1 MNIFKRIALVIRST
15 INSLIG
21 STENPAKIMDTVIA
35 DLSDNLNKVKIQV
48 ATAMKDEK
56 ALERKVA
63 ENKKL
68 VADYEGKAM
77 AALQSGEEKLAIE
90 ALKRKQSSA
99 SLAFSLENELIEQR
113 KVTTVLKDGVKNLEE
128 RIAETKTKRNT
139 LVAQQNRAETRN
151 ELTASV
157 GTISKQAELFE
168 TFDRM
173 ADKIAA
179 IEDMSVAVE
188 ELDTFTNERR
198 LNDAKLRAIE
208 YDSVIADDLARLKKR
223 VNISKLPPEDA
234 QIVDISPE
242 NAQTE
247 IANR

>member
-15 INSLIG
+15 INALIG
-21 STENPAKIMDTVIA
+21 RAEDPKMIMDTVIS
-35 DLSDNLNKVKIQV
+35 DLADNLNKVKVQV

-56 ALERKVA
+56 ALERKVE

-68 VADYEGKAM
+68 AADYEGKAM

-90 ALKRKQSSA
+90 ALKRKQASA
-99 SLAFSLENELIEQR
+99 ALAISLENELIEQR
-113 KVTTVLKDGVKNLEE
+113 KVTMVLKDGVKNLEE

-173 ADKIAA
+173 ADKIAE
-179 IEDMSVAVE
+179 IEDMSVAVG

-208 YDSVIADDLARLKKR
+208 YDSVIADDLARLKKK
-223 VNISKLPPEDA
+223 VNVAKLPPEDA
-234 QIVDISPE
+234 QIVDITPE
-242 NAQTE
+242 TKE
-247 IANR
+247 IAKA